1 MKSFYL
7 PRGLV
12 KAKSRDHALLVQ
24 RPLCECS
31 TGATG
36 SPSPSENRSERR
48 VQKDGKSQPIREKLV
63 EEKWDES
70 LPIQEISLVPLF
82 CYQEEKIEHRNIRRE
97 EGGRNVG
104 AGLPENKAEG
114 QSQ

>member
-36 SPSPSENRSERR
+36 SPSPSENLLERR
-48 VQKDGKSQPIREKLV
+48 VHKDGKSQPIREKLV
-63 EEKWDES
+63 EEK
-70 LPIQEISLVPLF
+70 
-82 CYQEEKIEHRNIRRE
+82 
-97 EGGRNVG
+97 VG
-104 AGLPENKAEG
+104 
-114 QSQ
+114 